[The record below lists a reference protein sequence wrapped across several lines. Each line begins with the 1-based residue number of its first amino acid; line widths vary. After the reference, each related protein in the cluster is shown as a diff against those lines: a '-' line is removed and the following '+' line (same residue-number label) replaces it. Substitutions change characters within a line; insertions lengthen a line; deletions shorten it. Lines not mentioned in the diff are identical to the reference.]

1 MEKVCCLLDSF
12 VDLRTFKTLPGGMKE
27 KRTFLY
33 HAVTSF
39 FLILVSHSG
48 SRKIKLEIRLTLKTS
63 FYPAEFRFFIIIICY
78 MGQNHGHNT
87 FDYLNEFSV
96 R

>member
-33 HAVTSF
+33 HAVTF
-39 FLILVSHSG
+39 FLSSCQ
-48 SRKIKLEIRLTLKTS
+48 SWWQQKDKTRNYTDS
-63 FYPAEFRFFIIIICY
+63 ENQFYPAEFRFCIIVIYY
-78 MGQNHGHNT
+78 MGKNHGHNT

>member
-33 HAVTSF
+33 HAVTFF
-39 FLILVSHSG
+39 FLLVSQGG
-48 SRKIKLEIRLTLKTS
+48 SRKIKLEITLTLKTS
-63 FYPAEFRFFIIIICY
+63 SIQRSSDFVLSLYIIWDRIMDIILL
-78 MGQNHGHNT
+78 T
-87 FDYLNEFSV
+87 I
-96 R
+96 